1 MLLYNHNISKAQTN
15 NTMFKSSLL
24 RVGGL
29 SSVAR
34 TALGPS
40 MYRPMSA
47 AFMSTEIRKAI
58 EDAVGSAPVVLFMKG
73 TPEFPQCGFSKAT
86 IGILG
91 QQGVDPTKFAAY
103 NVLEDPELREAIKEF
118 TEWPTIPQLFV
129 NEEFVGGCDV
139 IKSMAKSGE
148 LTELL
153 EEADVLVPEEPEQQ

>member
-1 MLLYNHNISKAQTN
+1 
-15 NTMFKSSLL
+15 MFKSTLL
-24 RVGGL
+24 RAGGL
-29 SSVAR
+29 SAVAR
-34 TALGPS
+34 TALRPS
-40 MYRPMSA
+40 LYRPLSA

-139 IKSMAKSGE
+139 IKSMARSGE

-153 EEADVLVPEEPEQQ
+153 EEADVLVPEDPVESAEKPTEKQ

>member
-1 MLLYNHNISKAQTN
+1 MFRRNLMATGRLIGNQTL
-15 NTMFKSSLL
+15 TQM
-24 RVGGL
+24 RQ
-29 SSVAR
+29 
-34 TALGPS
+34 TI
-40 MYRPMSA
+40 YRPQLV

-58 EDAVGSAPVVLFMKG
+58 EDAVSSAPVVLFMKG

-91 QQGVDPTKFAAY
+91 QQGVDPLKFAAY

-129 NEEFVGGCDV
+129 NSEFVGGCDV

-153 EEADVLVPEEPEQQ
+153 EEAKVLVPEDYNSEKDP

>member
-1 MLLYNHNISKAQTN
+1 MFNRQLLNAGRLIGNQTL
-15 NTMFKSSLL
+15 TQM
-24 RVGGL
+24 RQ
-29 SSVAR
+29 
-34 TALGPS
+34 TI
-40 MYRPMSA
+40 YRPQLM

-58 EDAVGSAPVVLFMKG
+58 GDAVSSAPVVLFMKG

-91 QQGVDPTKFAAY
+91 QQGVDPLKFAAY

-129 NEEFVGGCDV
+129 NNEFVGGCDV

-153 EEADVLVPEEPEQQ
+153 EEAQVLVPEDYDAEEKS

>member
-1 MLLYNHNISKAQTN
+1 
-15 NTMFKSSLL
+15 MFKSTLL
-24 RVGGL
+24 RAGGL
-29 SSVAR
+29 SAVAR
-34 TALGPS
+34 TALRPS
-40 MYRPMSA
+40 LYRPLSA

-58 EDAVGSAPVVLFMKG
+58 EDAVASAPVVLFMKG

-139 IKSMAKSGE
+139 IKSMARSGE

-153 EEADVLVPEEPEQQ
+153 EEADVLVPEDPVESAEKPAEKQ

>member
-1 MLLYNHNISKAQTN
+1 MFNRQLLNAGRLIGNQTL
-15 NTMFKSSLL
+15 TQM
-24 RVGGL
+24 RQ
-29 SSVAR
+29 
-34 TALGPS
+34 TI
-40 MYRPMSA
+40 YRPQLM

-58 EDAVGSAPVVLFMKG
+58 GDAVSSAPVVLFMKG

-91 QQGVDPTKFAAY
+91 QQGVDPLKFAAY

-129 NEEFVGGCDV
+129 NNEFVGGCDV
-139 IKSMAKSGE
+139 IKSMTKSGE

-153 EEADVLVPEEPEQQ
+153 EEAQVLVPEDYDAEEKS